1 MNLSANREIERMFH
15 EECITR
21 QALRR
26 RQEREVRRKEVL
38 NRSIEDH
45 RRSKEETRVR
55 KEKQQYVIYELYKQG
70 DHHKHLLYYREPY
83 TLDLELLLRI
93 EEEER
98 REIENRRRAKENAR
112 WAIEDQRTREEDRDN
127 LLHRRRF
134 AFQELG
140 FHLRVLE
147 ILQMTHHDPRIH
159 HVILSYHKEAVLCEM
174 KCVHFYRAQLDSS

>member
-1 MNLSANREIERMFH
+1 MNLSANRETERMFH

-21 QALRR
+21 QTSRR
-26 RQEREVRRKEVL
+26 LQEREVRRKEVL

-45 RRSKEETRVR
+45 RRTKEKARVC

-70 DHHKHLLYYREPY
+70 HHHKHLLYYKEPY
-83 TLDLELLLRI
+83 SFDLELGLRI

-98 REIENRRRAKENAR
+98 VEIENLRRTKENAR

-127 LLHRRRF
+127 RLHQRRF

-147 ILQMTHHDPRIH
+147 ILQMSHHDPRVH
-159 HVILSYHKEAVLCEM
+159 HVILTYHKEVVMSEM
-174 KCVHFYRAQLDSS
+174 KRVHFYRSQL

>member
-1 MNLSANREIERMFH
+1 MNLSENRETERMFH

-21 QALRR
+21 HVSRR
-26 RQEREVRRKEVL
+26 RQEKEVRRKEVL

-45 RRSKEETRVR
+45 RRTKEKARVR

-70 DHHKHLLYYREPY
+70 QHHKHILYYKEPY
-83 TLDLELLLRI
+83 SFDLELGLRI

-98 REIENRRRAKENAR
+98 VEIENFRRAKENAR

-127 LLHRRRF
+127 RLHRRRF

-140 FHLRVLE
+140 FHLRVIE
-147 ILQMTHHDPRIH
+147 ILQMSHHDPRVH

-174 KCVHFYRAQLDSS
+174 KCVHFYRSQLS

>member
-1 MNLSANREIERMFH
+1 MNLSENREMERMFH

-21 QALRR
+21 QVSRR
-26 RQEREVRRKEVL
+26 RQESEVRRKEVL

-45 RRSKEETRVR
+45 RRSKEEARVR
-55 KEKQQYVIYELYKQG
+55 KEKHEHFLYG
-70 DHHKHLLYYREPY
+70 LYLLADRHHKHLYYTNPY
-83 TLDLELLLRI
+83 TLELELLLRI

-147 ILQMTHHDPRIH
+147 ILQMTHQDPRIH
-159 HVILSYHKEAVLCEM
+159 HVILSYHKEALLCEM
-174 KCVHFYRAQLDSS
+174 KCVHFYRAQLG